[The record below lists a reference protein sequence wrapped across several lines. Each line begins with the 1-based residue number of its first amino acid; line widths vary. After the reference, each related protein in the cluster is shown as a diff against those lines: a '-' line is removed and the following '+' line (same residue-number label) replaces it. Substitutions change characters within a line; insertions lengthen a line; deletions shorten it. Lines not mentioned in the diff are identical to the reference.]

1 MVRARVE
8 KEKNGTLVHYTPIT
22 FLHPPPALRFPIQD
36 RRVNCGIL
44 GNLDGGV
51 PTSPA
56 LCFRT
61 SERAQ
66 NPGDVVA
73 LHTVGKML
81 LQKGFVLVSEAAD
94 LYAATKIEF
103 LEDLQSSYP
112 ATHGSIFVP
121 SKEQSISTRRGWA
134 CLLASSLSVIQ
145 VPVRLRDV
153 SVGSS
158 RREDWGCVLAEP
170 SLHDVTRLRA
180 PPRRLL

>member
-1 MVRARVE
+1 
-8 KEKNGTLVHYTPIT
+8 
-22 FLHPPPALRFPIQD
+22 
-36 RRVNCGIL
+36 
-44 GNLDGGV
+44 
-51 PTSPA
+51 
-56 LCFRT
+56 
-61 SERAQ
+61 
-66 NPGDVVA
+66 
-73 LHTVGKML
+73 ML

-153 SVGSS
+153 SIGSH
-158 RREDWGCVLAEP
+158 RREDWGLAFLPNP